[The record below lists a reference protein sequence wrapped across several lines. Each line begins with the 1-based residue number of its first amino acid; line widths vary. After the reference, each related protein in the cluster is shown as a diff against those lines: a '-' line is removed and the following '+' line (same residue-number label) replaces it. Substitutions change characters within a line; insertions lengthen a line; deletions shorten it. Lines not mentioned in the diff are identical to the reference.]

1 MSSQAADQAPSRPLS
16 TKDLALVRDR
26 LAQRHPG
33 TDAAEIDRALSRAH
47 DAFTHAPV
55 RTYLTILV
63 ERAAHHRLTALAA

>member
-1 MSSQAADQAPSRPLS
+1 MRPEVADQFPARPL
-16 TKDLALVRDR
+16 TNKDLALVRDR

-47 DAFTHAPV
+47 AAFAHAPV

-63 ERAAHHRLTALAA
+63 ERAAHHRLVAHSA